1 MTVNNQRVRGVIT
14 GDRIFVQVDHAR
26 FTSEQITR
34 HELGHDMIAVGEVD
48 VDAVKDKLTEKYTP
62 QQLDE
67 IAEMYIATYRDSDM
81 TADEAWEEMICDSEG
96 DMNIFEGGL
105 T

>member
-1 MTVNNQRVRGVIT
+1 M
-14 GDRIFVQVDHAR
+14 
-26 FTSEQITR
+26 
-34 HELGHDMIAVGEVD
+34 D

-67 IAEMYIATYRDSDM
+67 IAEMYIAAYRDSDM
-81 TADEAWEEMICDSEG
+81 TADEAWEEMICDSLG

>member
-1 MTVNNQRVRGVIT
+1 MRGVIT
-14 GDRIFVQVDHAR
+14 GDRIIVQVDHEQ

-48 VDAVKDKLTEKYTP
+48 VDAVKDKLAEKYTP

-67 IAEMYIATYRDSDM
+67 IAEMYIAAYRDSDM